1 MLLGAI
7 DATGGELGDVP
18 GGTLGGIV
26 EIGGVS
32 MGEKRGGAT
41 PPDGGATGDEARG
54 GGERDTIAGGGV
66 GGIAISGGGTEC
78 GGGCS

>member
-7 DATGGELGDVP
+7 DATGGELGDVLGEAFELSGGAVGGMDGDADLGASGVEIS

-32 MGEKRGGAT
+32 MGEK
-41 PPDGGATGDEARG
+41 
-54 GGERDTIAGGGV
+54 
-66 GGIAISGGGTEC
+66 
-78 GGGCS
+78 